1 MAVVSASFVD
11 DLVARIEENPLEPR
25 AWRAWAKSVPAD
37 DSERARSLEV
47 IIAGLEELRKNT
59 QHALAKNE
67 RAPASSPL
75 AAPLFARLAH
85 DCNDPRLLKEAGMIY
100 LSTWRLPDVAR
111 RHFERCLKLGEAE
124 RDVRPLLEAAALSSQ
139 RLAAARTGQK
149 PEGVIG
155 APSFT
160 PVSDKIRRTSVAS
173 PAILP
178 GASLPLPM
186 LRPLGETPLPKSGLE
201 CLREAA
207 AMIAQGRLAR
217 AQELLLRAGDNPR
230 QGREIAQAWAS
241 LGKAHYETG
250 DFAAMELAY
259 QEASKS
265 EPETM
270 VAHFNLALAKQ
281 LNGKMEQAEALYLT
295 AERIQP
301 HHPKILCN
309 LGSLYLQSKRP
320 VDAEKALR
328 SALQADPHYARAWD
342 NLAAALEAQGRL
354 AEAVEACQRAIEAR
368 PGYAE
373 AYQRLGVIQFERSRA
388 AEASEA
394 FRHASSAPATAPASF
409 AYLAIIHARLSQL
422 DAAGAAVLRAAELN
436 APTDLLWTAWNELG
450 KARYVRSRYVGAAE
464 AFAKATAV
472 RADEAEGWFNLGL
485 AWHMAGAREQA
496 REGYRRAVELD
507 PDFTLAW
514 HNLGLACTEAGQHGE
529 AVAAFQ
535 ADVRLEPDNAR
546 AWYDLGINLEAE
558 GRKVEASQ
566 AFLRAEALEQALS
579 APAHARAA

>member
-1 MAVVSASFVD
+1 
-11 DLVARIEENPLEPR
+11 
-25 AWRAWAKSVPAD
+25 
-37 DSERARSLEV
+37 
-47 IIAGLEELRKNT
+47 
-59 QHALAKNE
+59 
-67 RAPASSPL
+67 
-75 AAPLFARLAH
+75 
-85 DCNDPRLLKEAGMIY
+85 
-100 LSTWRLPDVAR
+100 
-111 RHFERCLKLGEAE
+111 
-124 RDVRPLLEAAALSSQ
+124 
-139 RLAAARTGQK
+139 
-149 PEGVIG
+149 
-155 APSFT
+155 
-160 PVSDKIRRTSVAS
+160 
-173 PAILP
+173 
-178 GASLPLPM
+178 
-186 LRPLGETPLPKSGLE
+186 
-201 CLREAA
+201 
-207 AMIAQGRLAR
+207 
-217 AQELLLRAGDNPR
+217 
-230 QGREIAQAWAS
+230 
-241 LGKAHYETG
+241 
-250 DFAAMELAY
+250 
-259 QEASKS
+259 
-265 EPETM
+265 
-270 VAHFNLALAKQ
+270 
-281 LNGKMEQAEALYLT
+281 
-295 AERIQP
+295 
-301 HHPKILCN
+301 
-309 LGSLYLQSKRP
+309 
-320 VDAEKALR
+320 
-328 SALQADPHYARAWD
+328 
-342 NLAAALEAQGRL
+342 LEAQGRL